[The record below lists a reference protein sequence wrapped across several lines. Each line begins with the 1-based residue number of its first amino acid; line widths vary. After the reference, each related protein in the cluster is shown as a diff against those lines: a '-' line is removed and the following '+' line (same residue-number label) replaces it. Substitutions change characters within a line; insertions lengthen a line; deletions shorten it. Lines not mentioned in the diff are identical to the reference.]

1 MASKLD
7 ADYHV
12 YHNQPRDRFAT
23 ATSEGAPVVG
33 FGDIVPQGGPVKV
46 GASEPGH
53 DHVVS
58 THCEI
63 ERRGGL

>member
-33 FGDIVPQGGPVKV
+33 FGDIVPQGDRLK
-46 GASEPGH
+46 
-53 DHVVS
+53 
-58 THCEI
+58 
-63 ERRGGL
+63 